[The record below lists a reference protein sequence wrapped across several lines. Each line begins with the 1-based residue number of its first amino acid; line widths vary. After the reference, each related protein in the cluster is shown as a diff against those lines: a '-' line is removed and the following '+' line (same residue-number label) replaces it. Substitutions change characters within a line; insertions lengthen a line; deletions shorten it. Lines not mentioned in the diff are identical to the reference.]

1 MNNFNRFLVSIS
13 IIFIIGFIYFFFA
26 YDSFYGEVQFTEL
39 IHTDNEYKIVA
50 KSLNNDG
57 DIVFKI
63 APANN
68 LEIVI
73 DKKYSKNSIGAIW
86 DELNENQSYHVYY
99 RSYLYREKFILDKIY
114 LD

>member
-1 MNNFNRFLVSIS
+1 MNKLKKFLVSIS
-13 IIFIIGFIYFFFA
+13 IIFIIGFMYFFFA
-26 YDSFYGEVQFTEL
+26 QDGFYGEIQFTEL
-39 IHTDNEYKIVA
+39 MHNDNEYKIVA
-50 KSLNNDG
+50 KSLNNG
-57 DIVFKI
+57 NIVFKI

-73 DKKYSKNSIGAIW
+73 DGKYSKNSIGAIW
-86 DELNENQSYHVYY
+86 DELSENQSYHVYY